1 MKKLVFTLAAAF
13 GLMAITTHVQA
24 QKIGVFSSEEVIQA
38 LPEHAQVQ
46 QKLESYQRDSLG
58 KAYDELQVKYEQAQK
73 TYREDSIAKKPK
85 AILDLDDKNRRELA
99 TQLLYWQQIAQQ
111 QSQMKYMELSEP
123 LAEKVQKALQKVQK
137 AQGVTVVFRPEVF
150 DQLADQSGIVNLIIP
165 VAKELGIKVDE
176 TPQAGAA
183 N

>member
-13 GLMAITTHVQA
+13 GMMAMTTQVQA

-38 LPEHAQVQ
+38 LPEHQQVQ
-46 QKLESYQRDSLG
+46 QQLEVYQRDSLG
-58 KAYDELQVKYEQAQK
+58 KAYDELQVKYEQAQQ
-73 TYREDSIAKKPK
+73 TYRQDSIAKKPK

-111 QSQMKYMELSEP
+111 NSQMKYMQLSEP
-123 LAEKVQKALQKVQK
+123 LAEKVQKALLKVQK
-137 AQGVTVVFRPEVF
+137 AQGVTIVFRPEVF
-150 DQLADQSGIVNLIIP
+150 DQLADQTGLVNLIIP

-176 TPQAGAA
+176 PAATPAG